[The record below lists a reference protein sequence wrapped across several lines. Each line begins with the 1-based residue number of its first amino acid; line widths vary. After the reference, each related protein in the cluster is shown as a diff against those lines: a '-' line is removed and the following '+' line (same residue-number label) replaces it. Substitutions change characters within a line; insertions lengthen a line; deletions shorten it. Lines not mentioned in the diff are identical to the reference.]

1 MRPDLGLVVAV
12 LVSAL
17 VSVAQGVGAPVKVR
31 VRRETRAIA
40 PT

>member
-31 VRRETRAIA
+31 RETRAIA